1 MLKKIILAIVILATG
16 VTLAMCAVSILGG
29 KEPSSPAVE
38 QASFYVVTPSRT
50 YYAVEI
56 EETPSGVALRDFWSK
71 ESGKWVFYKQT
82 IILSREAFGRIEVKR
97 R

>member
-1 MLKKIILAIVILATG
+1 MLKKIFLAMVILAAG
-16 VTLAMCAVSILGG
+16 VTLAMCTVSILAK
-29 KEPSSPAVE
+29 KESPPPEIE
-38 QASFYVVTPSRT
+38 QAPFYIITPSRT

-56 EETPSGVALRDFWSK
+56 EETPSVVALRDFWSK